1 MSRFVQRII
10 DLNLPRQQWLWV
22 EKAISDPK
30 SSDMVAAVEEATEL
44 CKLKDVFDHCF
55 LLSDSVVKEVT
66 AKVEEI
72 KVMASLQTNT

>member
-1 MSRFVQRII
+1 
-10 DLNLPRQQWLWV
+10 
-22 EKAISDPK
+22 
-30 SSDMVAAVEEATEL
+30 MVAAVEEATEL
-44 CKLKDVFDHCF
+44 CKLKDVFDYCF